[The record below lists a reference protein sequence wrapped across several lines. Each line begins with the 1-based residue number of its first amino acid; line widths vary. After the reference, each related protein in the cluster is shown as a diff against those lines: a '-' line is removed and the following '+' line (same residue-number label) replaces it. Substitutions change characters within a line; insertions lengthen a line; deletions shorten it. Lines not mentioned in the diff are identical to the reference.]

1 VPTIQEALAVLSE
14 YGQGL
19 LLARAERRYAKQ
31 ASTQLLELYKQ
42 ERRDHPELNPRA
54 LYQSIV
60 AHRLGPQA
68 GRAAEIVRRADE
80 SFTDW
85 PVNRELKF
93 RDVVHYLIFDE
104 YTHLGAVREGT
115 KTNMGLVIARVIPG
129 DI

>member
-1 VPTIQEALAVLSE
+1 VPTLQEALEVLNE

-19 LLARAERRYAKQ
+19 VLARAERRYAKQ
-31 ASTQLLELYKQ
+31 ASTQLLTLYRR
-42 ERRDHPELNPRA
+42 ERRDHPEVSSRE

-60 AHRLGPQA
+60 AQRLGPQA
-68 GRAAEIVRRADE
+68 GRAAEIVRRAEE

-85 PVNRELKF
+85 PVARELKF
-93 RDVVHYLIFDE
+93 RDVVHYLIFEE
-104 YTHLGAVREGT
+104 YTRVGAVREGT